1 MLAHTFTWIAFQSM
15 FVCQDF
21 FIDKQ
26 IVPNL
31 DLSNVFANKFAEFLT
46 STTQS
51 KDATTGNIVSL
62 GFLILNAVGAVFPF
76 VLSFDCKKLGRVKTY
91 TFALAFSWRL
101 DIFYIA
107 FLGKYEANFY
117 LGMFLTGIG
126 WSACDLNSIF
136 NND

>member
-1 MLAHTFTWIAFQSM
+1 MLKGRKAESDTNEFQKIMLAHTFTWIAFQSM
-15 FVCQDF
+15 FVMSGF

-46 STTQS
+46 STIQS

-76 VLSFDCKKLGRVKTY
+76 VLSTDCKKDRASENLHC
-91 TFALAFSWRL
+91 
-101 DIFYIA
+101 
-107 FLGKYEANFY
+107 
-117 LGMFLTGIG
+117 GI
-126 WSACDLNSIF
+126 SF
-136 NND
+136 